1 MLIHLFDQFTRE
13 YLRSVAADPDPLTP
27 GGWLIPAFATDD
39 APPAAQPA
47 KARIFAP
54 GAGWSQVDDWRGQ
67 TGYTATGE
75 PQTIT
80 TLGPLVAPV
89 VTRDPP
95 HGPNYTWSGATWQP
109 DLDAMRAAKLVEIDM
124 ARDAAII
131 GGFEFAGV
139 MYDSDPKSIQRI
151 NGAVTLSMLNPEFT
165 TDWITFDNSVVTL
178 NAEQLAGLGAA
189 AGQHEATQIFKA
201 RQLKNQALAATT
213 VSQLNAITW

>member
-1 MLIHLFDQFTRE
+1 MLIHLYDQITRE
-13 YLRSVAADPDPLTP
+13 YLRSVAADPDPLTL
-27 GGWLIPAFATDD
+27 GGWLIPAFGTDD
-39 APPAAQPA
+39 TPPAAQPG
-47 KARIFAP
+47 KARVFAP

-67 TGYTATGE
+67 TGYTAAGHPE
-75 PQTIT
+75 TIT
-80 TLGPLVAPV
+80 TLGPLVAPI

-95 HGPNYTWSGATWQP
+95 PGPNYTWSGATWQP
-109 DLDAMRAAKLVEIDM
+109 DIEAMRAAKLAEIDM

-151 NGAVTLSMLNPEFT
+151 NGAVTLSMLDPNFA
-165 TDWITFDNSVVTL
+165 TDWITVDNSVVTL
-178 NAEQLAGLGAA
+178 NATQLAGLGAA

>member
-1 MLIHLFDQFTRE
+1 MLIHLYDQFTRE
-13 YLRSVAADPDPLTP
+13 YLRSVAADPDPLTL

-39 APPAAQPA
+39 APPAAQPG
-47 KARIFAP
+47 KARVFAP
-54 GAGWSQVDDWRGQ
+54 GTGWSQVDDWRGQ

-95 HGPNYTWSGATWQP
+95 PGAHYTWSGATWQP
-109 DLDAMRAAKLVEIDM
+109 DIDAMQDAKLAEIDM

-131 GGFEFAGV
+131 GGFEFNGV

-151 NGAVTLSMLNPEFT
+151 NGAVTLSMLDPTYET
-165 TDWITFDNSVVTL
+165 EWITFDNGIVTL
-178 NAEQLAGLGAA
+178 DAAGLAGLGVA
-189 AGQHEATQIFKA
+189 AGAHQKAQIFKA